1 MKRPRFW
8 FQVVFTYLSAQFVV
22 GGLTYLVAPEAAH
35 RGLEDLARRLGAA
48 DEVALVVH
56 ESLVWRTLAG
66 TNVLTLGAMCLLL
79 QLDVKRF
86 FPVLYPLVFMKGA
99 TAIAFLVTGVRL
111 DLRVLVAAG
120 LYDAFNVLLMLIFAP
135 AARRA

>member
-8 FQVVFTYLSAQFVV
+8 FQLVFTYLSAQFVV
-22 GGLTYLVAPEAAH
+22 GGLTYLIAPDVA
-35 RGLEDLARRLGAA
+35 RGGLEDLARRLGAP
-48 DEVALVVH
+48 DEAGAIGG

-66 TNVLTLGAMCLLL
+66 TNVLTLGVMCLLL

-86 FPVLYPLVFMKGA
+86 FPVLYPLVFMKAA
-99 TAIAFLVTGVRL
+99 TAVAFLVTGVRL
-111 DLRVLVAAG
+111 DLRVLVAVG